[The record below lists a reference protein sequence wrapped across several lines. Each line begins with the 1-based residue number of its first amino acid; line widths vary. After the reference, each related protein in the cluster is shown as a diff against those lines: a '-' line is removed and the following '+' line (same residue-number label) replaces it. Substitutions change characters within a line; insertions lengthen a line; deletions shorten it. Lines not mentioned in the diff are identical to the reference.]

1 MLGMKTERLP
11 SASVA
16 TNFVLEADQVTSDT
30 GAAEFV
36 HEHENAEVCM
46 MDGYCCHLEIREQ
59 SAGVEVDQFNIVR
72 KMVQDI
78 VAAAVNVKDTGGHQ
92 RGIFAKITSLFD
104 DCVVLETG
112 FKQLISEYKSDIL
125 PKMVKRYD
133 FYTHSEKA
141 KLSCVNE
148 VFCGL
153 HLIDSLAHQ
162 AKATLLLWEKMIV
175 EDEEVGANR
184 LSDSSKN
191 ALESGTVRLVRTV
204 TDTIQAK
211 DGKSEKFKAFLTRKG
226 EFDDVP
232 LAPFRG
238 NRIDTLFHNAAGAY
252 SVHEE
257 LVEFTTR
264 EYLDDNSFLAR
275 FAADFEV
282 QQFKAG
288 CRALGL
294 ISKIIIDPL
303 FKSMG
308 DTLKMETRYQT
319 LITKLKEWKED
330 GRQVVEGT
338 ACLFDDRDAHGPCV
352 GKTYYVDRFRVF

>member
-191 ALESGTVRLVRTV
+191 ALESGPRTLCWKGLLCGQ
-204 TDTIQAK
+204 IQ
-211 DGKSEKFKAFLTRKG
+211 SFLT
-226 EFDDVP
+226 
-232 LAPFRG
+232 
-238 NRIDTLFHNAAGAY
+238 
-252 SVHEE
+252 
-257 LVEFTTR
+257 
-264 EYLDDNSFLAR
+264 
-275 FAADFEV
+275 
-282 QQFKAG
+282 
-288 CRALGL
+288 
-294 ISKIIIDPL
+294 
-303 FKSMG
+303 
-308 DTLKMETRYQT
+308 
-319 LITKLKEWKED
+319 
-330 GRQVVEGT
+330 
-338 ACLFDDRDAHGPCV
+338 
-352 GKTYYVDRFRVF
+352 